1 MCMHVCSR
9 YGEGEWLH
17 YNYVTIFSSN
27 DIITRVAMAIA
38 KQTWN
43 ISYVSFAN
51 IKEVHGYFVHVIC
64 NVC

>member
-1 MCMHVCSR
+1 MDECVVLSVLAELVQLVCIR

-38 KQTWN
+38 N
-43 ISYVSFAN
+43 L
-51 IKEVHGYFVHVIC
+51 G
-64 NVC
+64 